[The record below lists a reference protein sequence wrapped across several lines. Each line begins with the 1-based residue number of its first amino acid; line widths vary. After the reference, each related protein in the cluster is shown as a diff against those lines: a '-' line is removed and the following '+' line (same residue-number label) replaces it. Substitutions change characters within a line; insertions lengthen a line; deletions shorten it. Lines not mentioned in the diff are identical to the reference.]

1 MRQDSRRNDSSREE
15 KLLKSIKAATKASD
29 AAGDGV
35 FDLEFEDQTGAM
47 DSITCIFQDS
57 LPAIQTLPSPE
68 FDSTPSGEL
77 PFHPGQHGMFPKS
90 PASGSTDW
98 LCWDPP
104 EEDFETDEGKRSS
117 FKRLSPLQESISS
130 SLADAAHQVLK
141 SKPQAVLK
149 GVLEKML
156 HNPKPAWN
164 LAPYMLAIMVDH
176 DSALYKLAAADIE
189 AAATLKGVQT
199 WPQYAINAAGGMK
212 PICLL
217 EMGYCRYARCYG
229 PSSQRVWSVQAA
241 ENLTPEKRREATTG
255 MCDSQKSSQFGGRL
269 SVNKKVF
276 ANIDK
281 EGRKGVCSKPTA
293 ELARKYCMD
302 ILANS
307 IILTHNPSGF
317 DERALL
323 RIQLID
329 LAELYQG
336 LDCMADTP
344 EEAVWKAAKELL
356 DDAESEIPMF
366 FKGFG
371 PVRQVLDVLHTMLR
385 DIDEYMLEELMKEAE
400 QAGVRRLKATLG
412 QAFKVHAD
420 CCSNFSENLLT
431 CVCQVSAYLLRN
443 AAVCKHARRWAELA
457 HLA

>member
-1 MRQDSRRNDSSREE
+1 MRQDSTCKDSSREE
-15 KLLKSIKAATKASD
+15 KLLKSIKAATKATD

-47 DSITCIFQDS
+47 DNITCTFQDS
-57 LPAIQTLPSPE
+57 LPTIQTLPSPE
-68 FDSTPSGEL
+68 VDSTTSREL
-77 PFHPGQHGMFPKS
+77 PFHPGQHGMFHKT

-98 LCWDPP
+98 LCCDPP

-141 SKPQAVLK
+141 SKPEAVLK

-156 HNPKPAWN
+156 HDPKRAWN
-164 LAPYMLAIMVDH
+164 LAPYMLAIIVD
-176 DSALYKLAAADIE
+176 DNSALYKLAAADIE

-199 WPQYAINAAGGMK
+199 WPQYAINAAVGMR

-217 EMGYCRYARCYG
+217 EMGYCRYSRYYE
-229 PSSQRVWSVQAA
+229 PSSQQRVWSVQAA
-241 ENLTPEKRREATTG
+241 ENLTAEKRREATTG
-255 MCDSQKSSQFGGRL
+255 MCGSQKSSQFGGRPG
-269 SVNKKVF
+269 VNKKAF

-281 EGRKGVCSKPTA
+281 EGRKGVRSEPTA
-293 ELARKYCMD
+293 ELARKYCMGL
-302 ILANS
+302 LANS

-323 RIQLID
+323 RVQLID
-329 LAELYQG
+329 LAELYEG

-385 DIDEYMLEELMKEAE
+385 DSDEHKELMEEAE
-400 QAGVRRLKATLG
+400 QAGVRRLQATLG

-420 CCSNFSENLLT
+420 CCSNLSENLMT
-431 CVCQVSAYLLRN
+431 CLC
-443 AAVCKHARRWAELA
+443 
-457 HLA
+457 